1 MSGRSGVKELRFMVV
16 VAERDKYCLL
26 ITAFYLEHD
35 HSLRKKLKKYA
46 QYKAK
51 NMNMLE
57 CMKRIINLGF
67 NYVEFATIKS

>member
-1 MSGRSGVKELRFMVV
+1 MVSNQLSVISLMSGRSGVKELRFMVV

-51 NMNMLE
+51 N
-57 CMKRIINLGF
+57 
-67 NYVEFATIKS
+67 ASH